1 MKLEIKTE
9 FICKI
14 CGKSMSFKGIGCHF
28 KSHNITIKEY
38 YDKFLKNN
46 KYDIIHINSSVFLF
60 SFQVALISKLT
71 KHKIMPYDEKTKKC
85 KRSMKQ

>member
-14 CGKSMSFKGIGCHF
+14 CGKSMSFKGIGCYF

-38 YDKFLKNN
+38 YDKFLK
-46 KYDIIHINSSVFLF
+46 K
-60 SFQVALISKLT
+60 
-71 KHKIMPYDEKTKKC
+71 
-85 KRSMKQ
+85 